1 MTTTTIKVPAEIRDR
16 LKKGAGDEGMTM
28 AQYID
33 KMLRESERQH
43 RLSLIKEQVAT
54 NPPDQE
60 YLDELADWESDKWLK

>member
-54 NPPDQE
+54 TPPDQE
-60 YLDELADWESDKWLK
+60 YGDKLADWESNKWLN

>member
-1 MTTTTIKVPAEIRDR
+1 
-16 LKKGAGDEGMTM
+16 M